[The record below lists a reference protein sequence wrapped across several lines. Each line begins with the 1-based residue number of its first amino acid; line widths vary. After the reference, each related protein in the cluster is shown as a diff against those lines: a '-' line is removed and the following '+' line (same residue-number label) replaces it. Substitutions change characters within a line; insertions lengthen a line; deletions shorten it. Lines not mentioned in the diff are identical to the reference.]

1 MRVGNTQHD
10 PRPVRSGPREW
21 HGQGIHTAP
30 LLGNWRFRLPPSPLA
45 GQWRFLRS
53 GSGGMPET
61 EMNVRSTSSHH
72 GWTAALK

>member
-30 LLGNWRFRLPPSPLA
+30 LLGNWRFRLPPKPPRRLMALSQV
-45 GQWRFLRS
+45 GLRRD
-53 GSGGMPET
+53 
-61 EMNVRSTSSHH
+61 VRD
-72 GWTAALK
+72 

>member
-30 LLGNWRFRLPPSPLA
+30 LLGNWRFRLPPSPSPANALSQV
-45 GQWRFLRS
+45 GLRRD
-53 GSGGMPET
+53 
-61 EMNVRSTSSHH
+61 VRD
-72 GWTAALK
+72 